1 MKLFR
6 SWRSWAGGMLLS
18 ALVMLLAGCEDGGF
32 KHDPPPGQ
40 GSIIVDNQ
48 SWDVIH
54 VYIDGYYTND
64 VGDYDYEAYDRVPGV
79 YRVVLDQKSGNRSY
93 SHDVD
98 VLEGKLT
105 VLEVRINEFDREYD
119 VSMYYD

>member
-6 SWRSWAGGMLLS
+6 PWGRWVGGMLLS
-18 ALVMLLAGCEDGGF
+18 ALMMTGCEDGGF
-32 KHDPPPGQ
+32 KHDLPPGQ
-40 GSIIVDNQ
+40 GSIIVDNH
-48 SWDVIH
+48 SLDVIH

-64 VGDYDYEAYDRVPGV
+64 VGDYDYEAYDRVPDV

-98 VLEGKLT
+98 VIEGKLT
-105 VLEVRINEFDREYD
+105 VLEVRINELSWEYD
-119 VSMYYD
+119 VRVDYE